1 MNIFELF
8 DPAPAGYQDEKADNS
23 VAKMSNSRGTRLTL
37 AHLNQLR
44 QSHDVRKLEH
54 EKKLEA
60 VAKQYAPAPEPG
72 AGPAGVRA
80 RGAGGET
87 ADPRRSQ
94 PAAGADADADKHRA
108 AAQCGGDAPDPRSHP
123 RKAAG
128 AAGRADGAPP
138 RRPAGA
144 GAGTGRHRAGTAVD
158 GPDVRADA
166 ASRRLAR
173 GAVGDAGQP

>member
-72 AGPAGVRA
+72 AGPAG
-80 RGAGGET
+80 
-87 ADPRRSQ
+87 
-94 PAAGADADADKHRA
+94 
-108 AAQCGGDAPDPRSHP
+108 
-123 RKAAG
+123 
-128 AAGRADGAPP
+128 
-138 RRPAGA
+138 
-144 GAGTGRHRAGTAVD
+144 
-158 GPDVRADA
+158 
-166 ASRRLAR
+166 L
-173 GAVGDAGQP
+173 